1 MQNIVS
7 YALLQHAEF
16 CEIISQY
23 TEYAEFCTEHAK
35 CCMDHAECCTEH
47 AECFTEHAECCTDHA
62 ERCHINLRTY
72 SAGNSQLLGQIDV
85 GTVCIQ
91 FDRPTR
97 LPAAGT

>member
-1 MQNIVS
+1 MEEVERFEGS
-7 YALLQHAEF
+7 SPETPLF
-16 CEIISQY
+16 PGEIAVHRSILNCY
-23 TEYAEFCTEHAK
+23 LFKLEYIFNPK
-35 CCMDHAECCTEH
+35 PL
-47 AECFTEHAECCTDHA
+47 
-62 ERCHINLRTY
+62 HINLRTY